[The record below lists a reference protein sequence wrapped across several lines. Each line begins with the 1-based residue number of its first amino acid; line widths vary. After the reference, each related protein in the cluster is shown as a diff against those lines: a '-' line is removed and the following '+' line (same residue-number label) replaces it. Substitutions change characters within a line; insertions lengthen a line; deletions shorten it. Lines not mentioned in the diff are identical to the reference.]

1 MINKVEKKVIN
12 IMTAHGMQ
20 IKAKMSYHS
29 THTRTAKT
37 KNIKLK
43 KNKKTY
49 NC

>member
-1 MINKVEKKVIN
+1 
-12 IMTAHGMQ
+12 MTADGMQ